1 MTSVSITDRSDEAG
15 RRRRRI
21 DSGMAYVAPGL
32 VLLTAV
38 FLLPVVLLLLRSVT
52 DPTPGLQ
59 NYREL
64 FHAEL
69 YGRVFLNTF
78 MVAGMVTVITVLIG
92 FPIAWLLVILPKRW
106 ADILFGI
113 IVLSMWTNLLARTYA
128 WLVLLQRTGV
138 INKVLLAL
146 GIIHAPLALV
156 NNLVGVVIGM
166 TYIMLPF
173 IILPLVTTMRA
184 IEPDLL
190 RAAALCGAGRLEAF
204 RRVLLPLSLPG
215 IAAGGLLIFVMSLGY
230 FVTPSLLGS
239 ASDMMAAELI
249 AQLVQSLLN
258 WGMGGAAAFAL
269 LVLTL
274 ALYALQFRLLQRVQ
288 AKRS

>member
-1 MTSVSITDRSDEAG
+1 MTSVSMTDRSNATG

-21 DSGMAYVAPGL
+21 DSGMAYVVPGL

-78 MVAGMVTVITVLIG
+78 MVAGMVTFITVLIG

-106 ADILFGI
+106 ADILFGV

-274 ALYALQFRLLQRVQ
+274 ALYALQVRLLQRVQ

>member
-21 DSGMAYVAPGL
+21 DSGMAYVVPGL

-190 RAAALCGAGRLEAF
+190 RAAALCGAGRWQAF